1 MCFDACFLQHL
12 YFSLA
17 TFLLSVEQFSSF
29 IQSILHL
36 GKTSSMKPLS
46 LFVIYCLSI
55 TASFSQNVPI
65 PSNYSVV
72 ESVFGDLDKDGV
84 DELVVAYNT
93 KSNEDEIREG
103 VPRELIIYKK
113 LNNKWTIWQKSMQA
127 LSGSSDGGPMGDPF
141 GEISIEK
148 GILKIYH
155 EGGGSWKWN
164 HTDKYRFDGK
174 DFRLIGY
181 ESYSGMLCE
190 HWEGVDFNLVTGKIN
205 FTKEFERCTNEGQN
219 QEVYKRENETFFK
232 KGIVI
237 TLQNRSAKDIVI
249 VSPKYRHEIYLA
261 TTLD

>member
-1 MCFDACFLQHL
+1 MCFNACFLQHL

-72 ESVFGDLDKDGV
+72 DSVLGDLDKDGV

-93 KSNEDEIREG
+93 KSDEDEIKEG

-113 LNNKWTIWQKSMQA
+113 RNNQWVVWQKSMQA
-127 LSGSSDGGPMGDPF
+127 LYESSDGGMMGDPF
-141 GEISIEK
+141 GEITIEK
-148 GILKIYH
+148 GVLKILQ
-155 EGGGSWKWN
+155 EGGSAWKWN
-164 HTDKYRFDGK
+164 HTDQYRYDGK
-174 DFRLIGY
+174 DFKLIGY
-181 ESYSGMLCE
+181 KSVAGRNCTE
-190 HWEGVDFNLVTGKIN
+190 WEMVDFNLVTGKI
-205 FTKEFERCTNEGQN
+205 TVKKEFERCETEKDG
-219 QEVYKRENETFFK
+219 VYKQQNETFFK
-232 KGIVI
+232 KGIVL
-237 TLQNRSAKDIVI
+237 TLQNRSVKDII
-249 VSPKYRHEIYLA
+249 IISPKYRQEIYLA
-261 TTLD
+261 SKRH